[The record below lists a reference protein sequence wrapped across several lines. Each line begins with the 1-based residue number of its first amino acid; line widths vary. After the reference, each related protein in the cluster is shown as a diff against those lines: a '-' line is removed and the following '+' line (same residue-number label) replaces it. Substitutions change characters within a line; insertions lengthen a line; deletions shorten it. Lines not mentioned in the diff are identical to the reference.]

1 MYICLMIYMMTS
13 IVIEMDGEIKLKI
26 IPTLGTNLL
35 TMDDQSPAQYPDL
48 MLRSYGS
55 KTPIVQ

>member
-1 MYICLMIYMMTS
+1 MYICLVIYMMTS

-26 IPTLGTNLL
+26 IPTLGTLL
-35 TMDDQSPAQYPDL
+35 TTDDQSPAQYPDL

>member
-1 MYICLMIYMMTS
+1 MYICLVIYMMTS

-26 IPTLGTNLL
+26 IPTLGTLL